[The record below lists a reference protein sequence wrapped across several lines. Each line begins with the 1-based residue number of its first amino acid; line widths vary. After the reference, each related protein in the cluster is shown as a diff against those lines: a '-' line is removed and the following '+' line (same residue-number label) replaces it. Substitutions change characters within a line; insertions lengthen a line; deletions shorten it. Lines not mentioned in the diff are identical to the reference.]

1 MPAPAYYRGRPA
13 RFWIAIMSGPG
24 RAAEAN
30 QDAAASPASQRP
42 AAAAGTHLDGGE
54 DAGRR
59 LGAPFRFARRGW
71 DSRVASPGAKHVRD
85 VRA

>member
-42 AAAAGTHLDGGE
+42 AAAGLGRQLVACGG
-54 DAGRR
+54 
-59 LGAPFRFARRGW
+59 AR
-71 DSRVASPGAKHVRD
+71 SAVRD
-85 VRA
+85 DATERQPALTADPAERNCSATSR